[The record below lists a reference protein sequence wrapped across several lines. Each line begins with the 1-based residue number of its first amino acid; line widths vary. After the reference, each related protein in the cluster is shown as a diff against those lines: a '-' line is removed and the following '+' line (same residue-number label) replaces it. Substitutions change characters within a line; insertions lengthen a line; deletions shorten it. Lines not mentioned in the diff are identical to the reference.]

1 MAERKLGTVA
11 ISPAVLSTIARMTA
25 LAVPGVVRMSPI
37 GVDRWLSP
45 RRGDGVKV
53 QLVDEMVVL
62 DLYLVAATD
71 TSMLQLSREIQAK
84 VTRAVHDLV
93 GMPVREVNVHILDV
107 ADPPSSCADPT
118 AEDPQN

>member
-25 LAVPGVVRMSPI
+25 QAVPGVVRMSPI
-37 GVDRWLSP
+37 GVDRLLSP

-53 QLVDEMVVL
+53 QVVDETVVL
-62 DLYLVAATD
+62 DLYLVAAND
-71 TSMLQLSREIQAK
+71 MNMLQLSREIQSK

-107 ADPPSSCADPT
+107 ADPPSPCADPA
-118 AEDPQN
+118 AEDSEH